1 MAAARLA
8 PSVIV
13 MALVGQGEFAEHGVL
28 VGAVVSRREERIV
41 ALLPLEMLELVVD
54 LYSPRL
60 HGHVLAPQL
69 AHLLFVQVRRGLKE
83 AARWWRWYSSVGRM
97 LLMMMVM
104 VRRMPRMSVGA
115 MVMAKV
121 MAVVMMMVGQAAFGH
136 SDTKSLS
143 FLLQRIFSG
152 GGIVIWR
159 MNGGLMVWRS
169 RRNCRR
175 RRLRRDVSTTREE
188 RKVRSL

>member
-1 MAAARLA
+1 M
-8 PSVIV
+8 

-83 AARWWRWYSSVGRM
+83 AARWWRWYSSVG
-97 LLMMMVM
+97 MMMVM

-115 MVMAKV
+115 VMAMVMA
-121 MAVVMMMVGQAAFGH
+121 VMMKMVGQAAFGH
-136 SDTKSLS
+136 GDTKSLS

-159 MNGGLMVWRS
+159 MNGGLMVRRS
-169 RRNCRR
+169 GRNCRRR